1 MRGSVLLFD
10 CTAADFARLPEPHTP
25 YTLPSPAFEL
35 VDADPALAKKVYRAQ
50 INASTADLS
59 RHSVTL
65 TVYAEEMAEL
75 FVNGQSAGVGF
86 WSPQTFELSGLLQEG
101 RNELAL
107 IVTGNMANIL
117 CGMALNRMPDKPQ
130 DLIAAQQ

>member
-1 MRGSVLLFD
+1 MRGSVLLFA

-25 YTLPSPAFEL
+25 YTLPCPAFEL

-101 RNELAL
+101 RNELAP

>member
-1 MRGSVLLFD
+1 MRGSVLLFA
-10 CTAADFARLPEPHTP
+10 CTAADFARLPEPHMP

-107 IVTGNMANIL
+107 IITGNMANL
-117 CGMALNRMPDKPQ
+117 HGKHPVWYGLEQ
-130 DLIAAQQ
+130 DV

>member
-1 MRGSVLLFD
+1 MRGSVLLFA

-25 YTLPSPAFEL
+25 YTLPCPAFEL

-50 INASTADLS
+50 INASTAGLS

-107 IVTGNMANIL
+107 IVIGNMANL
-117 CGMALNRMPDKPQ
+117 HGKHPVWYGLEQ
-130 DLIAAQQ
+130 DAR

>member
-10 CTAADFARLPEPHTP
+10 CTAADYTSLPDSRSA
-25 YTLPSPAFEL
+25 YALPRPAFEL

-107 IVTGNMANIL
+107 IVIGNMANL
-117 CGMALNRMPDKPQ
+117 HGKHPVWYGLEQ
-130 DLIAAQQ
+130 DAR